1 LINYNLFYILGMV
14 WRWLVGSCC
23 ADTRVALKV
32 QALPCSL
39 ATIKATPALRLD
51 STRGIIVAEFNLGY
65 KTFQNLPGP
74 VPTYFSDKPDVTSE
88 ELKKSPKFAFD
99 CMQTLLSRLLDTEQ
113 ITKEQAEA
121 YLGNPTIGRT
131 RTPLVKTWES
141 VMGKTDPKTLEGKI
155 LKTCNY
161 VYIQLTHK
169 ARIKKIIKT
178 SFSRSSR
185 QREEPGEE

>member
-1 LINYNLFYILGMV
+1 MV

-32 QALPCSL
+32 QALPCGL

-141 VMGKTDPKTLEGKI
+141 VMGKTDPKTLEGK
-155 LKTCNY
+155 KP
-161 VYIQLTHK
+161 
-169 ARIKKIIKT
+169 KK
-178 SFSRSSR
+178 
-185 QREEPGEE
+185 